1 MPKATVLIADDS
13 MFMRNLIKD
22 LLSRHGYQ
30 IIAEASDGYNAVAL
44 YGEKHP
50 DIAILDL
57 IMPKMNGLHALKQIL
72 QIDPNAKVVMCSSM
86 GQKYLTIEALQIGA
100 KDFVV
105 KPYINE
111 LVSALNNL
119 CNQKGSK

>member
-30 IIAEASDGYNAVAL
+30 VIAEAPDGYDAVAL
-44 YGEKHP
+44 YEEKRP

-72 QIDPNAKVVMCSSM
+72 LIDPNAKVIMCSSM

-100 KDFVV
+100 KDFIV

-111 LVSALNNL
+111 LVLSLNKL
-119 CNQKGSK
+119 CS